1 MASQHLMIQDHALG
15 QPFESGVLRAE
26 RIRYALD
33 PKKTFLVN
41 HDLTVFEGAIGPVLP
56 SPLAIKLPFEFG
68 KLGMSLE
75 GGGKRRFFALG

>member
-26 RIRYALD
+26 RIRYALY

-56 SPLAIKLPFEFG
+56 SPLAIKLPFSFG

>member
-1 MASQHLMIQDHALG
+1 MLLIQ
-15 QPFESGVLRAE
+15 
-26 RIRYALD
+26 
-33 PKKTFLVN
+33 KTFLVN

-56 SPLAIKLPFEFG
+56 SPLAIKLPFSFG